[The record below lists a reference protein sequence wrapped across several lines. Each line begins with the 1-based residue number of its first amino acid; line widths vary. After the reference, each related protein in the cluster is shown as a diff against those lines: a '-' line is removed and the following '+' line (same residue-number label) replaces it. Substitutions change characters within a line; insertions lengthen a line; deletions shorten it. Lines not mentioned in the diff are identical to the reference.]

1 MKQFLLLLLA
11 VFATAAVKAQSPRY
25 QDAMAKQVALLDQE
39 SSYNPQT
46 MLDISNTFERIAAA
60 EKTQW
65 LPYYYAAYAQVM
77 SALMTQDKDK
87 IDGLADKAQANINK
101 ADSLQPNN
109 DEVACIRSLIAS
121 SRIMVDPQTR
131 GQEYGPESG
140 MQIEKAKQINPENPR
155 VYLLEG
161 QALYYTPEQFGGDKK
176 KAKEVLELALQKYAA
191 FKPASSIAPHWGE
204 AHAKDLLQQAGK

>member
-11 VFATAAVKAQSPRY
+11 VFAAAAVKAQSPRY

>member
-1 MKQFLLLLLA
+1 MKQFLLLLLP
-11 VFATAAVKAQSPRY
+11 VFAAVVTKAQSPQY
-25 QDAMAKQVALLDQE
+25 QDAMARQVALLDQQ

-60 EKTQW
+60 EKSQW

-87 IDGLADKAQANINK
+87 IDGLADKAEANINK
-101 ADSLQPNN
+101 ADALQPDN

-140 MQIEKAKQINPENPR
+140 EQIQKAKQINPENPR

-176 KAKEVLELALQKYAA
+176 KAKEILQTALEKYAA

-204 AHAKDLLQQAGK
+204 AHAKDLLQQAGQ

>member
-1 MKQFLLLLLA
+1 MKQLLLLLLA

>member
-1 MKQFLLLLLA
+1 
-11 VFATAAVKAQSPRY
+11 
-25 QDAMAKQVALLDQE
+25 MAKQVALLDQE